1 MADTKK
7 TGEFNREK
15 FVNSKIWSSNGI
27 IRAKAPAILY
37 VGTFP
42 PRACGIATFTQDLT
56 NAIDKELSP
65 SVKSQVLAVND
76 NGTSI
81 YNYPKKVRM
90 QVREIEIADYLRLAH
105 EINHNPQIKLVNV
118 QHEYGIYGGEWGNY
132 LIPFLELLRKP
143 VVTTMHTVLPHPTE
157 FMKRV
162 TEEFADR
169 SDGIVV
175 MTKTSARL
183 LEEVYGVDKR
193 KITVIPHG
201 VHHVAFPSKAKAKKK
216 LNLSGRTV
224 FSTFGMLNR
233 DKGIEYAIAA
243 LPKIVEKYPDTLYL
257 VLGATHPVVRKQQGE
272 VYRNKL
278 KKLVAKLKLE
288 DHVKFYDKYMDLEEL
303 IEFLKATDIYISPTL
318 NPLQAVSGTIS
329 YALSCACPIVATAN
343 QYATDV
349 INQERGILVRFR
361 NAKDIEKALLEL
373 LNDPKRR
380 KEMKKAAYYYSRHM
394 TWQNVA
400 LSYFKFF
407 NNFAKIIPRET
418 GKLLPIN
425 LDHLQTLTNQFGI
438 IQFAVH
444 TKPDPGSGY
453 CLDDNA
459 RSLLAYLMLYREK
472 PLKSY
477 LEVIEKYLKFI
488 KFVQKSS
495 GKFYNFVNYNK
506 SITDKSDSEDTFGR
520 AIWALGYLVSV
531 DKLPEALRRQAG
543 LIFRKARR
551 WMKELKS
558 LRAISFTLLGLNYLL
573 ENYNLFAVRDERKA
587 EKEREELLTLVRK
600 LANTLVKGYEQQT
613 LKNGKGKKKWPWFED
628 VLTYSN
634 YKLPEALLRA
644 YKQTG
649 DKKYRVVAE
658 ETLKF
663 LGKVSF
669 EQGYFSAIGQDG
681 WYHRDGRRA
690 YFDQQPEDTAS
701 AVEAL
706 ATAFEVTKKK
716 EYAEQA
722 KGAFEW
728 FLGKNHLNQMIY
740 DEQTGGC
747 YDGLG
752 RESINFNQGAEST
765 ISYLLARLAVERVK

>member
-1 MADTKK
+1 MNINQKH
-7 TGEFNREK
+7 
-15 FVNSKIWSSNGI
+15 SSSVS
-27 IRAKAPAILY
+27 RPKPPAILY

-56 NAIDKELSP
+56 NAIDKEYHP
-65 SVKSQVLAVND
+65 SVKSQILAVND

-81 YNYPKKVRM
+81 YNYPNKVRM
-90 QVREIEIADYLRLAH
+90 QVREIDIADYLKLAH
-105 EINHNPQIKLVNV
+105 EINRNPQIKLVNV
-118 QHEYGIYGGEWGNY
+118 QHEYGIFGGEWGNY
-132 LIPFLELLRKP
+132 LIPFLELLNKP
-143 VVTTMHTVLPHPTE
+143 IVVTMHTVLPHPTDFVKHITQE
-157 FMKRV
+157 FVDR
-162 TEEFADR
+162 AD
-169 SDGIVV
+169 GVVV
-175 MTKTSARL
+175 MTKTSAQL
-183 LEEVYGVDKR
+183 LQEVYGISKK

-201 VHHVAFPSKAKAKKK
+201 VHHVAFPSKSKAKRK

-224 FSTFGMLNR
+224 LSSFGMLNR

-243 LPKIVEKYPDTLYL
+243 LPKVVEKYPDALYL

-303 IEFLKATDIYISPTL
+303 IEFLKATDIYLSPTL

-329 YALSCACPIVATAN
+329 YALSAACPIIATAN

-349 INQERGILVRFR
+349 INQERGILVRFK
-361 NAKDIEKALLEL
+361 NSKDIEKALLEL
-373 LNDPKRR
+373 LGDPKRR
-380 KEMKKAAYYYSRHM
+380 KEMKKAAYFYSRHM

-407 NNFAKIIPRET
+407 NNFAKIVPRES
-418 GKLLPIN
+418 GKLPPVN

-459 RSLLAYLMLYREK
+459 RSLLAYLMLYRQK
-472 PLKSY
+472 PLKIY
-477 LEVIEKYLKFI
+477 LDQIEKYFKFI
-488 KFVQKSS
+488 KFVQKGS

-520 AIWALGYLVSV
+520 AIWALGFLIAT
-531 DKLPEALRRQAG
+531 DKLPENMKRSACA
-543 LIFRKARR
+543 IFRKAKR
-551 WMKELKS
+551 WIKELKS
-558 LRAISFTLLGLNYLL
+558 LRAISFAILGLNYLL
-573 ENYNLFAVRDERKA
+573 ENYDNYAVRDEKKA
-587 EKEREELLTLVRK
+587 ESEKQELVGLVKK
-600 LANTLVKGYEQQT
+600 LANTLVKNFEQT
-613 LKNGKGKKKWPWFED
+613 SKNGKNAKKWPWFED
-628 VLTYSN
+628 ALTYSN

-644 YKQTG
+644 AKLTG
-649 DKKYRVVAE
+649 EKRYREVAE
-658 ETLKF
+658 ETMKF
-663 LGKVSF
+663 LGRVSF
-669 EQGYFSAIGQDG
+669 EHGYFSAIGQDG

-716 EYAEQA
+716 TYAEQA
-722 KGAFEW
+722 KRAFEW